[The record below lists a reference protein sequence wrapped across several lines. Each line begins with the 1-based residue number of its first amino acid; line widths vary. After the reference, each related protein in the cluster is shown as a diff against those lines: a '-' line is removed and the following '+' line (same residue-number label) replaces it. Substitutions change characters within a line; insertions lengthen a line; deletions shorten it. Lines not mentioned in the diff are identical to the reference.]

1 MYDSS
6 KPEMTDVASPIE
18 VTCLVGARPNF
29 VKIAA
34 IIQELH
40 RRANFSTRLVH
51 TGQHFSPEMSANFFS
66 DLDLA
71 EPDVNLGIGG
81 GTHSE
86 VTAKIMLA
94 LEHELVASR
103 PDLLLVVGDVNSTL
117 AGALVAAKLG
127 IPIAH
132 VEAGLRSFDR
142 SMPEELNRVVT
153 DVLSDFLFVTEPSGI
168 RNLLNEGVPR
178 HKIHFAGNVM
188 VDTLLR
194 FRARAGSSNVLIRL
208 GLQPNAYAVVTLHRP
223 SNVDDP
229 LRLRSLVEMLDE
241 LQLHVPVVFPV
252 HPRTMQKIEQCSIR
266 TSLLLLPPM
275 GYLDFLRLMSD
286 ARLVLTDS
294 GGIQE
299 ETTIL
304 GVPCVTLRENT
315 ERPITLEQGTNRL
328 AGVDPARILPAALE
342 ALTAKRMD
350 HAPELWD
357 GRASV
362 RILDVL
368 ERELGSKKSA
378 QLATARPSPDL

>member
-1 MYDSS
+1 
-6 KPEMTDVASPIE
+6 
-18 VTCLVGARPNF
+18 
-29 VKIAA
+29 
-34 IIQELH
+34 
-40 RRANFSTRLVH
+40 
-51 TGQHFSPEMSANFFS
+51 MSASFFS
-66 DLDLA
+66 DLELA

-94 LEHELVASR
+94 LDHELVAHR

-153 DVLSDFLFVTEPSGI
+153 DVLSDYLFVTEPSGVQ
-168 RNLLNEGVPR
+168 NLLKEGMPR
-178 HKIHFAGNVM
+178 EKIYFAGNVM

-194 FRARAGSSNVLIRL
+194 FRERARSSDVLSRL
-208 GLQPNAYAVVTLHRP
+208 GLQPQSYAVVTLHRP

-229 LRLRSLVEMLDE
+229 VRLRSLVEMLDQ
-241 LQLHVPVVFPV
+241 LQQQLRVVFPV
-252 HPRTMQKIEQCSIR
+252 HPRTTQKMEQCSIR
-266 TSLLLLPPM
+266 TSLLLTPPM

-315 ERPITLEQGTNRL
+315 ERPITIEQGTNRL
-328 AGVDPARILPAALE
+328 AGVDPARILAAALE
-342 ALTAKRMD
+342 ALSAKRVD
-350 HAPELWD
+350 RAPELWD
-357 GRASV
+357 GHASV

-368 ERELGSKKSA
+368 ERELGSRESA
-378 QLATARPSPDL
+378 RLATARPSPVL